1 MKSKKVFKDSEV
13 KPMIRSDR
21 GTRAFVWSVWLVM
34 MLVMMVFI
42 AKYGRNIPLNEDWWL
57 VPPLTGNEPDLVK
70 WLWTQQSEHRIPL
83 PRLIL
88 LALLKVTHGDFRA
101 GMFLNAIAFGG
112 LSFFM
117 IRVAR
122 HLRCGRTSF
131 TDAFFPIAL
140 LHLGHWPN
148 FAWSWMFT
156 FNLPTALICGVLL
169 VLVSHQTL
177 AKPSVAVFVGISL
190 VSLPLCGANGL
201 LFVPILAFWL
211 GYCGVR
217 ILHEVKR
224 KGGRRWIGGFL
235 IGSMVFALC
244 LTAFYFVGYKSPSWQ
259 PPNPGLGASLGTA
272 IKFLAIG
279 FGPAAKNSWTM
290 SIMAASVLLVPT
302 AVVAIMG
309 VLHNKRHERF
319 RALSVLVFFG
329 NVLIFALAI
338 GWGRASAISG
348 FYSTWPIRYVVLALP
363 ALFTAFFI
371 WELYGPTKIRTAVQG
386 ALFLGMCILI
396 PFNTIHGL
404 GWRDWFLEK
413 DKSLKQDL
421 LAGTSALVLAE
432 RHRKLLLNWIEP
444 RELANYMRMLR
455 ESSIGPFAQMG
466 KEQVPDTSSTQGLV
480 FSQEPSHNKIV
491 PNNADSPLVTQ
502 EYTYYMPE
510 AGEVY
515 FVWGLNGW
523 QVAPANIRPKGTMI
537 KNKVMQTPMVQI
549 GDVFIV
555 KISVP
560 AGTAIDYCFLIT
572 KKRGSFDVTWPVCD
586 GNYREILFNSGA
598 KKIGTNL
605 TLDLVTKEIYYNMP
619 AANKVDFVWGLNGW
633 HVVPEELRPAGTEI
647 KNKVMHTPMLQEG
660 VTFVTK
666 IQVPVGT
673 TINYGFLIKE
683 RRGIFNIFYPVW
695 DGDYQEI
702 PSKNNIIE
710 INRTPKLFWHLSK
723 MDLGLYLLFGIA
735 LLFCV
740 GVIINRLSNRHM

>member
-1 MKSKKVFKDSEV
+1 
-13 KPMIRSDR
+13 MIRSDR

-34 MLVMMVFI
+34 MLVMIVFI
-42 AKYGRNIPLNEDWWL
+42 AKYGRNIPLNEDWWF
-57 VPPLTGNEPDLVK
+57 VPPLTGNEPDLAK

-88 LALLKVTHGDFRA
+88 LVLLKVTHGDFRA

-131 TDAFFPIAL
+131 ADAFFPIAL

-156 FNLPTALICGVLL
+156 FILPTALICGVLL
-169 VLVSHQTL
+169 VLVSHQTV
-177 AKPSVAVFVGISL
+177 ATPSVAVFVGISL

-201 LFVPILAFWL
+201 LFVPILALWL

-217 ILHEVKR
+217 ILHDVKR
-224 KGGRRWIGGFL
+224 KEGRRWIGEFL

-259 PPNPGLGASLGTA
+259 PPNPGLGASLWTA
-272 IKFLAIG
+272 IKFLASG
-279 FGPAAKNSWTM
+279 FGPAARNSWTM
-290 SIMAASVLLVPT
+290 SIMAACGLLVPS
-302 AVVAIMG
+302 AVVAVMG
-309 VLHNKRHERF
+309 VLHHKRHERL

-338 GWGRASAISG
+338 GWGRASAILG

-371 WELYGPTKIRTAVQG
+371 WELYGPTRIRTAVQS

-404 GWRDWFLEK
+404 GWRDWFLEQ
-413 DKSLKQDL
+413 DKSLEQDL
-421 LAGTSALVLAE
+421 LAGTSASVLAE
-432 RHRKLLLNWIEP
+432 RHRELLLNWIEP
-444 RELANYMRMLR
+444 SELANYMRMLR
-455 ESSIGPFAQMG
+455 ESGIGPFAQMG

-480 FSQEPSHNKIV
+480 FSQEPPHNKIM
-491 PNNADSPLVTQ
+491 PSNADSQLVTQ
-502 EYTYYMPE
+502 EYSYYMPE

-523 QVAPANIRPKGTMI
+523 QVAPASFRPKGTMI

-549 GDVFIV
+549 EDVFFA
-555 KISVP
+555 KIRVP
-560 AGTAIDYCFLIT
+560 AGTAVDYCFLIT

-586 GNYREILFNSGA
+586 GNYREILLENGVKEMST
-598 KKIGTNL
+598 KL
-605 TLDLVTKEIYYNMP
+605 TLDLVTEEIRYYMP
-619 AANKVDFVWGLNGW
+619 KAGKVDLVWGLNGW
-633 HVVPEELRPAGTEI
+633 HVVPEELRPPGTEV
-647 KNKVMHTPMLQEG
+647 KNKVMQTTMVQEG
-660 VTFVTK
+660 DTFVAK
-666 IQVPVGT
+666 VRAPVGT
-673 TINYGFLIKE
+673 TINCGFRITKW
-683 RRGIFNIFYPVW
+683 RGIFNIIYPVW
-695 DGDYQEI
+695 DGDYREI
-702 PSKNNIIE
+702 PSKNSITE
-710 INRTPKLFWHLSK
+710 IRGAPNLSGDLSK
-723 MDLGLYLLFGIA
+723 IHLGLYLLFAIA
-735 LLFCV
+735 LLFGI
-740 GVIINRLSNRHM
+740 GVMINRIPHRHG